1 MGEMRIRL
9 TLLATCDGD
18 TATVADSVSVTV
30 RLKGAWVAAD
40 VGAGVGVV
48 DEMLDVG
55 AVTGPVRLMLPCEAM
70 IKVFC
75 ATVRGPESTASAGRE
90 LKSAPLGALL
100 LVTPVPATLRLLFS
114 DAPLTSSAA
123 PLATWIAPVPTGVET
138 AVGVGVAP
146 PLGFPICRM
155 PPLTTVPPLKLLL
168 ELVRLTTPGP
178 RFSKLFVSP

>member
-18 TATVADSVSVTV
+18 TTTVADSVSVTV
-30 RLKGAWVAAD
+30 RLNGAWVAAD
-40 VGAGVGVV
+40 VGA
-48 DEMLDVG
+48 
-55 AVTGPVRLMLPCEAM
+55 VTEPLRLMLPCEAM
-70 IKVFC
+70 IREFC
-75 ATVRGPESTASAGRE
+75 VTVSWPLTTDCVGFE
-90 LKSAPLGALL
+90 LNSAPLGALL
-100 LVTPVPATLRLLFS
+100 LVTPVPATVRLLLIA
-114 DAPLTSSAA
+114 APLTSNAA
-123 PLATWIAPVPTGVET
+123 PLAIWITPVPTGVET

-146 PLGFPICRM
+146 PLGLPICRM